1 MKSKTLEVRHM
12 PGRQSLVF
20 FLNNNRGEKLDKG
33 AYVAVSLFRNASAKA
48 YEKMTAAICNLY
60 QRELGIP
67 GKSVYV
73 TYTGV
78 KDWG

>member
-1 MKSKTLEVRHM
+1 M
-12 PGRQSLVF
+12 
-20 FLNNNRGEKLDKG
+20 DKG
-33 AYVAVSLFRNASAKA
+33 AYVAVSLFGNASAEA
-48 YEKMTAAICNLY
+48 YEKMTAAICDLY